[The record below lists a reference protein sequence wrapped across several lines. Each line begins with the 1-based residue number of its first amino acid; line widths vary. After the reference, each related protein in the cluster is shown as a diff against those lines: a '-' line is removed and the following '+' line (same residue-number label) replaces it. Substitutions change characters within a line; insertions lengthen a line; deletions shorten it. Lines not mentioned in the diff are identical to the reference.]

1 MEINVSDFNLRSV
14 FYGNSLNSLDFNDA
28 NFGILTMQNN
38 HLEKSIGFADCTFTG
53 HLTIRQMNSI
63 GDPNNMHSI
72 NFYNTSVF
80 GTVTLEDIDTTIILY
95 NLWQLDF
102 HQDIFIDYDR
112 LINSIGLVT
121 QRVVH
126 SPQSIEHIAITN
138 PYKEMSKENLQKFKH
153 LIYNIKSGYDK
164 RGEKDAKIQFIKWE
178 WHYQNNFN
186 KPFKKL
192 LKTILF
198 YISFE
203 KFLNI
208 YIPLVLSLIVCVVFM
223 FIYLKRD
230 KKNVQNFIYLKI
242 NKLEGTSLRKKV
254 LYWFT
259 RYFISFIVSTSVFCN
274 LPTTKKLREDDAKNI
289 VWIEGMIGMIMLIII
304 GAIVGRIASI

>member
-63 GDPNNMHSI
+63 GDSKNMHSI

-80 GTVTLEDIDTTIILY
+80 GTVTLEDIDTTIFLY

-112 LINSIGLVT
+112 LIKSIGLVT

-138 PYKEMSKENLQKFKH
+138 PYQEMSKENLQKFKH

-178 WHYQNNFN
+178 WHYINSFNNPL
-186 KPFKKL
+186 KRL
-192 LKTILF
+192 LNNILF
-198 YISFE
+198 YASFE
-203 KFLNI
+203 KLLNI
-208 YIPLVLSLIVCVVFM
+208 YIPLILSLVICIVFM
-223 FIYLKRD
+223 FIYLKRVETD
-230 KKNVQNFIYLKI
+230 EHKYIYTYLKI
-242 NKLEGTSLRKKV
+242 GNYQKETI
-254 LYWFT
+254 FNIFM
-259 RYFISFIVSTSVFCN
+259 RYFISFMASTSVFCN
-274 LPTTKKLREDDAKNI
+274 LPTTKKLKDDESKNI